1 MNTKKITNI
10 EIDGVDMADY
20 PEFCDAFIAAADY
33 NGDPMTEKELDKL
46 NKDHSDFVHEQAHE
60 SIK

>member
-20 PEFCDAFIAAADY
+20 PEFCDAFISAADY
-33 NGDPMTEKELDKL
+33 SGNPMTEKELDKL